1 MDTTVTSG
9 SVVRSGR
16 SWFQRTF
23 VTPRAARITA
33 PVLFLVAWQLRL
45 VDLVLGLLFPDRSA
59 SALLPTPTEVVE
71 AMWEQ
76 LLDGTLVAAFS
87 VSLLR
92 LAIGFA
98 LALTVGS
105 IVGLAMGL
113 SPRIEAM
120 LHDFVIVG
128 LTFPYLIWGLL
139 VAMWWGYAW
148 YGPVLV
154 VFIAGLPYV
163 ILNMSEGVHDVS
175 KELRDMAAA
184 YEVPRDRVMRHLI
197 LPSLSPFFFASL
209 RYGMA
214 NGWKGLILAEVF
226 AATSGAGWH
235 ITSMR
240 DYGDFAGVVGF
251 AIYFA
256 LFSIVV
262 ERLVF
267 GRLSRRVFRW
277 RPAMAREVSET
288 PEVAAP

>member
-1 MDTTVTSG
+1 MDTTVSSG
-9 SVVRSGR
+9 SVVRSKR

-33 PVLFLVAWQLRL
+33 PVLFLVAWQLGL
-45 VDLVLGLLFPDRSA
+45 VDRGLGLLFPDRIE
-59 SALLPTPTEVVE
+59 SALLPIPAEVVG

-76 LLDGTLVAAFS
+76 LRDGTLVEAFS

-98 LALTVGS
+98 LALVVGS

-113 SPRIEAM
+113 SSRVEAT

-163 ILNMSEGVHDVS
+163 ILNMSEGVRDVS
-175 KELRDMAAA
+175 KELRDMANA

-209 RYGMA
+209 RYGLA

-226 AATSGAGWH
+226 ASTSGAGWH

-277 RPAMAREVSET
+277 RPTLAQEMSEP
-288 PEVAAP
+288 PELTV